1 MEGIVLLKTLT
12 RKSIIA
18 DGKNKGLSVTDLLK
32 NKKIDLIYSYFN
44 YSGITFTDDVLDELN
59 INSED
64 RLKKPGKDPEK
75 YKKYAERNVY
85 LYAKTVAKKVM
96 KKGEDELQ
104 EAIEKI
110 ITNRNKRRF
119 KKKYKA
125 LIEREKKTFSKGAL
139 MRRNHGHK

>member
-1 MEGIVLLKTLT
+1 MEGAILLKTLT

-75 YKKYAERNVY
+75 YKKYVERNTY
-85 LYAKTVAKKVM
+85 MYAKIIAKKVM

-119 KKKYKA
+119 KKKYKS
-125 LIEREKKTFSKGAL
+125 LIEREKKTFSKVAL
-139 MRRNHGHK
+139 MRKNHGH